1 MVSRELA
8 DTVVQWLFVSVHCL
22 HSLRLLRDLPRN
34 DFHIH
39 RLASGNT
46 VPWFLFSFSSGGSS
60 ALKGSRLGRYGYQA
74 GENDECKDI
83 LKQSCCA
90 MMAMTARK
98 GLQFV

>member
-8 DTVVQWLFVSVHCL
+8 DTVVQWPFVSVPCL
-22 HSLRLLRDLPRN
+22 HSLRLLIDLPCN

-46 VPWFLFSFSSGGSS
+46 VPWFLFSFSSGGSF
-60 ALKGSRLGRYGYQA
+60 ALTGSRLGRYGYRA
-74 GENDECKDI
+74 DENDEDKDI
-83 LKQSCCA
+83 VKRSCCA

-98 GLQFV
+98 GLQLV